1 LNILDSIKKPSDI
14 KKLKINQLNQLSNE
28 LREFILESVSQT
40 GGHLASNLGTVELTI
55 ALHYVFNSP
64 EDKLIWDVGH
74 QAYAHKILSGRKD
87 AFSTLR
93 QLDGLSGFLKRSESE
108 HDILEAGHSSTSISA
123 ALGLA
128 KVNENL
134 DNNDNY
140 VLPIIGDGA
149 LTSGLA
155 FEALNYAGQCK
166 SQLIIILNDNEM
178 SISNN
183 VGSIS
188 KYLNKIRGFKLYT
201 SLKRSMVNK
210 LTKSQIGTKTYH
222 VISKTK
228 SSFKELFIPG
238 MLFEHFGLSYI
249 GPVDGHNIK
258 EIIETLELAK
268 KLDKPVLFHVK
279 TVKGK
284 GYLSAEKNPDLYH
297 GVGKFDLKYGVTPS
311 DKSTYSDVFGN
322 HLLDMAKNDSRIIAL
337 TAAMSSGTGLN
348 KFAEELNKQFIDVG
362 IAEQNAVT
370 MAAGLA
376 IGGFKPYV
384 AVYSTFLQRAF
395 DQIIHDV
402 ALQNLSVVFCI
413 DRSGLVGSDG
423 ETHHGIFD
431 TSYLS
436 LIPNITIMMPKD
448 SNELIRMLDFSKD
461 FNGPLVIKY
470 FKGDSYTIN
479 DDIDDLFEPELI
491 VKGENTLIITTGRL
505 VKEAYDASEINNF
518 SYGVLNVR
526 TLKPLNYESIYNIAK
541 DYDKVFI
548 IEENIKTGSFTMQM
562 ENHFLK
568 NGFKNVETFNLPDTF
583 IEHGSINELLDR
595 YQLDAKGIINHINK
609 GM

>member
-1 LNILDSIKKPSDI
+1 MINSIEEPSDI

-28 LREFILESVSQT
+28 LREFILETVSQT

-64 EDKLIWDVGH
+64 DDKLIWDVGH

-87 AFSTLR
+87 KFSTLR

-134 DNNDNY
+134 DNKNDY

-149 LTSGLA
+149 LTSGMA

-178 SISNN
+178 SISDN
-183 VGSIS
+183 VGSVS

-201 SLKRSMVNK
+201 SLKRSTVNK
-210 LTKSQIGTKTYH
+210 LTKSQIGTKAYH

-228 SSFKELFIPG
+228 SSIKELFIPG

-258 EIIETLELAK
+258 EMIETLELAK
-268 KLDKPVLFHVK
+268 KIDKPVLFHVK
-279 TVKGK
+279 TIKGK
-284 GYLSAEKNPDLYH
+284 GYLAAEKNPDLYH
-297 GVGKFDLKYGVTPS
+297 GVGKFDLKYGVVPS
-311 DKSTYSDVFGN
+311 NKLTYSDVFGN
-322 HLLDMAKNDSRIIAL
+322 HLLDMAKDDNRIIAL

-348 KFAEELNKQFIDVG
+348 KFAKELNEQFIDVG

-423 ETHHGIFD
+423 ETHHGIYD
-431 TSYLS
+431 TSYLN
-436 LIPNITIMMPKD
+436 LIPNMTIMMPKD

-461 FNGPLVIKY
+461 FKGPLAIKY
-470 FKGDSYTIN
+470 FKGESYMIN
-479 DDIDDLFEPELI
+479 TDKNDLFEPELI
-491 VKGENTLIITTGRL
+491 VKGKNILIITTGRL
-505 VKEAYDASEINNF
+505 VKEAYEASKINDFNH
-518 SYGVLNVR
+518 GVLNLR
-526 TLKPLNYESIYNIAK
+526 TLKPLNYESVYNIAK
-541 DYDKVFI
+541 DYKKIFI
-548 IEENIKTGSFTMQM
+548 IEENIETGSFTIQL

-568 NGFKNVETFNLPDTF
+568 NGFMNVETCNLPDAF
-583 IEHGSINELLDR
+583 IEHGSIYELLDR
-595 YQLDAKGIINHINK
+595 YQLDTRGMLNHINK

>member
-1 LNILDSIKKPSDI
+1 MNILDSIKKPSDI
-14 KKLKINQLNQLSNE
+14 KKLNNKQLNQLSNE
-28 LREFILESVSQT
+28 LRDFLLESISQT
-40 GGHLASNLGTVELTI
+40 GGHLASNLGTIELTI
-55 ALHYVFNSP
+55 ALHYVFDSP
-64 EDKLIWDVGH
+64 KDKLIWDVGH

-87 AFSTLR
+87 YFSTLR
-93 QLDGLSGFLKRSESE
+93 QLDGLSGFLKQSESE

-134 DNNDNY
+134 DNNENY

-149 LTSGLA
+149 LTGGMA

-188 KYLNKIRGFKLYT
+188 KYLNRIRGFKLYT

-210 LTKSQIGTKTYH
+210 LTKSNFGTRTYR

-258 EIIETLELAK
+258 ELIDTLELAK
-268 KLDKPVLFHVK
+268 KIDKPVLFHVK
-279 TVKGK
+279 TIKGK
-284 GYLSAEKNPDLYH
+284 GYLPAEKDPDLYH
-297 GVGKFDLKYGVTPS
+297 GIGKFDLKYGVEKS
-311 DKSTYSDVFGN
+311 NKSTYSNVFGE
-322 HLLDMAKNDSRIIAL
+322 HLLDMAKNDNRIIAI

-348 KFAEELNKQFIDVG
+348 QFANELKKQFIDVG

-423 ETHHGIFD
+423 ETHHGILD
-431 TSYLS
+431 TSYLN
-436 LIPNITIMMPKD
+436 LIPNMTIMMPKD

-461 FNGPLVIKY
+461 FNGPLAIKY

-479 DDIDDLFEPELI
+479 DNIDDLFEPELI

-505 VKEAYDASEINNF
+505 VKEAYDASEANNF
-518 SYGVLNVR
+518 NYGVLNLR
-526 TLKPLNYESIYNIAK
+526 TLKPLNYDSVYNIAK
-541 DYDKVFI
+541 DYNKVFI
-548 IEENIKTGSFTMQM
+548 IEENIKTGSFTMLL

-568 NGFKNVETFNLPDTF
+568 NGFKDVETFNLPDAF
-583 IEHGSINELLDR
+583 IEHGSIKELLDR
-595 YQLDAKGIINHINK
+595 YQLDAQGMINHINK